1 MQVNGLKVLSNVKVS
16 ERYWHMIVDAKGI
29 TEEIEPGQFFN
40 IKCAEESF
48 PFLRR
53 PFSIYRINKEEE
65 TIEFLYL
72 VKGLGT
78 IKMTEIKMGE
88 TIDIFG
94 PLGEGFT
101 LEKEWDTILLLA
113 RGVGIATLAALA
125 QEAAKQNIKCVAI
138 LSARSNND
146 LLATETL
153 QGFGAEVYKVT
164 EEDGTSDVENV
175 EKIMEKI
182 FREHDVRAG
191 FTCGSKR
198 LSKLMQKVTREK
210 NIPAQIALEEH
221 MGCAMGVCYA
231 CVCDLKHED
240 GVVESVRVCKEG
252 PVFDL
257 DKVVLA

>member
-88 TIDIFG
+88 TIDS
-94 PLGEGFT
+94 
-101 LEKEWDTILLLA
+101 
-113 RGVGIATLAALA
+113 
-125 QEAAKQNIKCVAI
+125 QC
-138 LSARSNND
+138 
-146 LLATETL
+146 
-153 QGFGAEVYKVT
+153 
-164 EEDGTSDVENV
+164 
-175 EKIMEKI
+175 
-182 FREHDVRAG
+182 
-191 FTCGSKR
+191 
-198 LSKLMQKVTREK
+198 
-210 NIPAQIALEEH
+210 
-221 MGCAMGVCYA
+221 
-231 CVCDLKHED
+231 
-240 GVVESVRVCKEG
+240 
-252 PVFDL
+252 
-257 DKVVLA
+257 